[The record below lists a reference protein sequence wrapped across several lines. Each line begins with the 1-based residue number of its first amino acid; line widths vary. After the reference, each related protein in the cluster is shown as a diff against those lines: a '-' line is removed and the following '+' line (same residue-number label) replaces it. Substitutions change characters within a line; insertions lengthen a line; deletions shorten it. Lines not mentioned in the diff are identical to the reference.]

1 MDFDLSGIGEIVR
14 PSREVKILDL
24 HGKPTGLTFTVVPKT
39 DDKYQS
45 TQRWAQDQFS
55 TGKKVPAAKRR
66 EIGDKLFMARIS
78 GWKWE
83 EPAKSAVGS
92 PSFNPKNLKS
102 VLYDQGQH
110 SAAIREQLSEHIGEE
125 EDFLPEE

>member
-14 PSREVKILDL
+14 PSRDVVIRDV
-24 HGKPTGLTFTVVPKT
+24 HGEATGLVFTVVPKT
-39 DDKYQS
+39 DEKYQK
-45 TQRWAQDQFS
+45 TQRWAQDQFA
-55 TGKKVPAAKRR
+55 TGKKIPVAKKR

-83 EPAKSAVGS
+83 EPAKTKVGS
-92 PSFNPKNLKS
+92 PPFNPKNLKS
-102 VLYDQGQH
+102 VLYDQGEY
-110 SAAIREQLSEHIGEE
+110 SASIREQLTEAIGDD